1 MEKIFFLSCFL
12 IISSC
17 DLPSEA
23 DRDCNGVQ
31 GGLAELDNCGVCSE
45 GNTEH
50 EFDSNID
57 QCGIC
62 FGDDICCSELCSDQ
76 TAINYCNDATDDLFC
91 IYDLCTD
98 YIESNNNF
106 NCETN
111 GSSPYDIGEALGCG
125 TLETEFDICY
135 PEDCGTVKLADFENK
150 IIFIIYEQDWWTS
163 CYNGIPQLEE
173 NIILHYLDNPNVAII
188 NVLSDEPGGLS
199 CEIWG
204 NEGNDKVPLII
215 NDYDYNGLFGEWF
228 NIGAWSSP
236 WYFIIDEN
244 FVYQTK
250 TQSESEAENLLE
262 EMLTN
267 LE

>member
-1 MEKIFFLSCFL
+1 MKKIFFLSCFL

-76 TAINYCNDATDDLFC
+76 AAINYCNDATDDLFC

-98 YIESNNNF
+98 YIESND
-106 NCETN
+106 NCSHETN
-111 GSSPYDIGEALGCG
+111 DSPPYNIGEVLDCG
-125 TLETEFDICY
+125 TLDTEFDICY

-150 IIFIIYEQDWWTS
+150 IIFIIYEQDW
-163 CYNGIPQLEE
+163 
-173 NIILHYLDNPNVAII
+173 
-188 NVLSDEPGGLS
+188 
-199 CEIWG
+199 
-204 NEGNDKVPLII
+204 
-215 NDYDYNGLFGEWF
+215 
-228 NIGAWSSP
+228 
-236 WYFIIDEN
+236 
-244 FVYQTK
+244 
-250 TQSESEAENLLE
+250 
-262 EMLTN
+262 
-267 LE
+267 